1 MSISR
6 GGATRGLTGVQ
17 CGTRKGRAL
26 LCDLQEAAH
35 TNTQGK
41 LTSAWCP
48 DHVVVYRTRSAHA
61 GAPSGM
67 LFNELKDQEFIFCM
81 VRVYAQ
87 SRRGL
92 GPGAGPGPGQGI
104 CCFPRTSLQTVTA
117 LPCVF
122 LLLVASKHDPARRQK
137 KATMGLTLLNRS
149 SRRLHDAAWRV
160 IWCGR

>member
-1 MSISR
+1 
-6 GGATRGLTGVQ
+6 
-17 CGTRKGRAL
+17 
-26 LCDLQEAAH
+26 
-35 TNTQGK
+35 
-41 LTSAWCP
+41 
-48 DHVVVYRTRSAHA
+48 
-61 GAPSGM
+61 M
-67 LFNELKDQEFIFCM
+67 LFNEQKGQEFIFCSLILSLTSDEQ
-81 VRVYAQ
+81 RVYVQ
-87 SRRGL
+87 PRRGL